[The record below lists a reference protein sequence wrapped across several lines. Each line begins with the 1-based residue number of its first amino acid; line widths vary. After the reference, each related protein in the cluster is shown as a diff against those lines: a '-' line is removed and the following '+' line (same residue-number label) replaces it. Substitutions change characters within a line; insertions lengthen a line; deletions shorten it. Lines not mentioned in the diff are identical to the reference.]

1 MRKGIYLA
9 FLPGESPEEKFV
21 QAAALGF
28 QCVEIPTLLT
38 EAERKRYRQAAVA
51 AGIAIPSVMNSIH
64 WSSPLSDPDPAVRAA
79 SREGML
85 ASLATAVEVGAD
97 TVLLVPAVVKP
108 EVTYEQAWQ
117 RSTAEIEKLLPAYQK
132 AKVCIGIENVGN
144 KFLLSPLEFNAYL
157 DAFGTPYLQA
167 YFDIGNYCAI
177 AYPQHWIRSLGK
189 RLKKVHIKGYDQ
201 SSKTFTKSLLAST
214 IDWAEVRQALRD
226 VAYDDVLTAELPGEG
241 ETIQDKVRNISL
253 EMDQILAL

>member
-177 AYPQHWIRSLGK
+177 AYPQHWVRSLGK

-241 ETIQDKVRNISL
+241 ETIQDKARNISL